1 MAVLTEAE
9 FNDLFKKLQ
18 INVPQRK
25 REQIFACVELSGS
38 WVGSQSGERL
48 GTLTVVVL
56 VPCFCFSFCDAD
68 GSGTISQEEFVD
80 SWDWVEQQMV
90 LEAAEEAGLDDSAII
105 VAVVTLVVL
114 LLCVFAFIFVAIR
127 AWNNEGSFD
136 AVIQSFLVVASGKV
150 TSLAKKKP
158 VRTHP
163 KLACTAMLSRLPGAH
178 THLKADCNG
187 CCQRHISS
195 RTSEIS
201 RGAGRPRERRC

>member
-1 MAVLTEAE
+1 MLTEAE

-38 WVGSQSGERL
+38 WVGSQSGKRL

-56 VPCFCFSFCDAD
+56 VPCFSFCDAD

-163 KLACTAMLSRLPGAH
+163 KLACTTSSPGH
-178 THLKADCNG
+178 RCSDSPQWHG
-187 CCQRHISS
+187 CYPN
-195 RTSEIS
+195 TSEIS